1 MSFLRRHVTEHFY
14 DFLILEASKTKVYKV
29 TTLNTKNLK
38 GILTFILQ
46 TYKVLVY
53 WTMSFLCRHVTV
65 HLHDFL
71 ILVSS

>member
-29 TTLNTKNLK
+29 TTSNTRNLK

-46 TYKVLVY
+46 TDKLLVY

-71 ILVSS
+71 ILASS